1 MPNPQRS
8 NTRRVG
14 LSGLLSELGRE
25 IAKLVKAN
33 DDFEAEA
40 NRHEREMMELR
51 GQYDRLVEENRG
63 LERLVAQLRS
73 ERVRAFQD
81 VSTADDLG
89 HVELARDLT
98 TFLDQDLPP
107 LIRPLLRSED
117 LRGAE
122 RARRRAELIGRACR
136 ILFSSRPVEYGELLD
151 GLKGSGT
158 DHVPHEPLVDSA
170 ERVCGIAKEI
180 RRRAVELDKPNGFFF
195 DCPGDLIDSAV
206 QQQWGGCDEQA
217 PISFVVTPGYRT
229 NGKMYRLQEVFTQ
242 M

>member
-1 MPNPQRS
+1 
-8 NTRRVG
+8 
-14 LSGLLSELGRE
+14 
-25 IAKLVKAN
+25 
-33 DDFEAEA
+33 
-40 NRHEREMMELR
+40 MELR
-51 GQYDRLVEENRG
+51 GRYDRLAEENRD
-63 LERLVAQLRS
+63 LEHLVAQLRS

-98 TFLDQDLPP
+98 TFLDQDLPA
-107 LIRPLLRSED
+107 LIRPMLRSEEI
-117 LRGAE
+117 RGAE
-122 RARRRAELIGRACR
+122 RARQQAELIRRACR
-136 ILFSSRPVEYGELLD
+136 ILFSGRPVEYGELLD
-151 GLKGSGT
+151 GLKGFGT

-206 QQQWGGCDEQA
+206 QEQWGGCDEQA
-217 PISFVVTPGYRT
+217 PISFVVTPGYRA

-242 M
+242 V